1 MIVSQYNNRKQW
13 YFENIISKN
22 YENRNIISVCQLRPH
37 FTLKH
42 YLISY
47 ILWRCLRKKFTSII
61 SSSDIKHNKPICYEA
76 LSLKTFLKLGP
87 LCMTFFFLTNNGSI
101 MSYRVIMLDF
111 LRIHD
116 LRAGTCLFLH
126 WYLTR
131 FTFFQEAINLC
142 KFTFLVTPKAL
153 QSYIFFVVLDIAYSI
168 IHAPLSLEDPLLWKV
183 NDGTFLH
190 MVYITLLVVHADK
203 LL

>member
-22 YENRNIISVCQLRPH
+22 YENANIISVCQLRPH

-47 ILWRCLRKKFTSII
+47 ILWSCLRKKFTSII

-76 LSLKTFLKLGP
+76 SLLSLKTFSKHRP
-87 LCMTFFFLTNNGSI
+87 SCMTFFFLTNNGSI
-101 MSYRVIMLDF
+101 ISHRVIMLDF
-111 LRIHD
+111 LCIHD
-116 LRAGTCLFLH
+116 LRVGTCLFLH

-131 FTFFQEAINLC
+131 VTFFQEAINLS

-153 QSYIFFVVLDIAYSI
+153 QSYIFL
-168 IHAPLSLEDPLLWKV
+168 LS
-183 NDGTFLH
+183 
-190 MVYITLLVVHADK
+190 
-203 LL
+203 